1 MKFIDKNDLES
12 KHDDCPLVDMD
23 SDAVDR
29 DKINKAVKIAKECI
43 SASFKLGLNERA
55 FGMRE
60 ILEIF
65 EENIKE

>member
-1 MKFIDKNDLES
+1 MSFSRERG
-12 KHDDCPLVDMD
+12 

-29 DKINKAVKIAKECI
+29 DKINKAIKIAKECI
-43 SASFKLGLNERA
+43 STSFKLGLNERV